1 MSGFGKIPACGV
13 RSAQGG
19 FSLLELIIAL
29 FIFQVGLLAVAG
41 MILMAQEEMRRSALI
56 LRGTVEAVRM
66 GDSLMEVG
74 VEGEGEVETGWGW
87 MKWASSGSTEGD
99 LRMWAL
105 AADGA
110 DTLAA
115 LRVWPPPGFRYPL
128 GGSETVHAGG
138 ALPGG
143 GAEWR

>member
-1 MSGFGKIPACGV
+1 MSGFGKLRTSGV
-13 RSAQGG
+13 RRAQGG

-29 FIFQVGLLAVAG
+29 LIFQVGLLAVAG
-41 MILMAQEEMRRSALI
+41 MVMTAQEDLRRSALI

-87 MKWASSGSTEGD
+87 MKWAPSGSAEGD

-105 AADGA
+105 AADGV

-128 GGSETVHAGG
+128 EGGETVPAGG
-138 ALPGG
+138 AFPGG

>member
-1 MSGFGKIPACGV
+1 MSGFGKPRTSGV
-13 RSAQGG
+13 RRAQGG
-19 FSLLELIIAL
+19 VSLLELIIAL
-29 FIFQVGLLAVAG
+29 LIFQIGLLAVAG
-41 MILMAQEEMRRSALI
+41 MILTAQEELRRSALI

-87 MKWASSGSTEGD
+87 IKWAPSGSTEGE

-105 AADGA
+105 GADVA

-115 LRVWPPPGFRYPL
+115 LRVWPLPAFRNPL
-128 GGSETVHAGG
+128 GGSETVPAGG
-138 ALPGG
+138 ALLGG